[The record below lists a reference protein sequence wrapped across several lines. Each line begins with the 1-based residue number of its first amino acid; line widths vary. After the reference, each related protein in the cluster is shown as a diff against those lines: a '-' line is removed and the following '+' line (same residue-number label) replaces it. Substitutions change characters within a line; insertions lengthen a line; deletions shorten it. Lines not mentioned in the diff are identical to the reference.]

1 MLILCKVI
9 GIRMNKDHYWCR
21 IYHARVS
28 VYISAGLWWLAA
40 QRSVVYA
47 RGSIAEPRWLRP
59 NLVCKSRELPEQ
71 DQWLVIRDSMQGT
84 YPSMQEVLSM
94 QVVLMQVVLSCKRF
108 YPSMQGVL
116 SLEWISVMQ
125 EYLSCKWFY
134 VHLSHAR
141 VSVISCK
148 GFCHA
153 RGALRKVSTAAV
165 TRLRCWYYA
174 RL

>member
-84 YPSMQEVLSM
+84 YPSMQEVLGTTNARG
-94 QVVLMQVVLSCKRF
+94 LILCKRMCHARV
-108 YPSMQGVL
+108 SVMQGVL
-116 SLEWISVMQ
+116 SP
-125 EYLSCKWFY
+125 
-134 VHLSHAR
+134 AR
-141 VSVISCK
+141 VSVYARGSVIWCK
-148 GFCHA
+148 GICHA
-153 RGALRKVSTAAV
+153 RGSMS
-165 TRLRCWYYA
+165 
-174 RL
+174 